1 MTDTRL
7 SGDEVKAFLFGR
19 TIDCHNPGSG
29 ACIATIEYLA
39 NGACRAA
46 MDDGRTDNGRYGF
59 ELDLYWT
66 QYSWF
71 RDGGLF
77 RFFLERIDNNTCQAY
92 FEDGAQ
98 AFLQTI
104 KN

>member
-1 MTDTRL
+1 MNNSRL
-7 SGDEVKAFLFGR
+7 SEKEVKEFLFGQ
-19 TIDCHNPGSG
+19 TINCFNPDSG
-29 ACIATIEYLA
+29 ALVATIEYLA

-46 MDDGRTDNGRYGF
+46 MDDGLTDDGRYGF
-59 ELDLYWT
+59 DLNLYWT

-77 RFFLERIDNNTCQAY
+77 RFFLEWVDDNTCQAY
-92 FEDGAQ
+92 FEDGTK

-104 KN
+104 KK